1 MSVIKIKQYLESNN
15 VPSPTGKETWSKH
28 TIETNLTNK
37 KYIGTSVLY
46 KTYKSEYPYSKR
58 MVNFGQHDM
67 YEVSEHHIPIIPE
80 ELFEMAQKVRA
91 DRTNV
96 EKDEIGNT
104 QRKAKKYTAAGLE
117 IVDEDGRY
125 YIKKKE

>member
-1 MSVIKIKQYLESNN
+1 
-15 VPSPTGKETWSKH
+15 
-28 TIETNLTNK
+28 
-37 KYIGTSVLY
+37 
-46 KTYKSEYPYSKR
+46 
-58 MVNFGQHDM
+58 MVFIAI
-67 YEVSEHHIPIIPE
+67 SEHHIPIIPE
-80 ELFEMAQKVRA
+80 ELFEMTQKVRA